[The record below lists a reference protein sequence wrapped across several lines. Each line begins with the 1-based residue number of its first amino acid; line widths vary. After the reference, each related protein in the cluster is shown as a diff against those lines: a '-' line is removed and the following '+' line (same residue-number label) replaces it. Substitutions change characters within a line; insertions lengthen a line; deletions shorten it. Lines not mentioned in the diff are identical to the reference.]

1 MKRDLYGRLF
11 EASAFPLLD
20 RMSGTSISAVFAALE
35 AAEHLDRD
43 EIAARQTGK
52 LAATVELA
60 RRASPFYRQLWTTA
74 GPRSSH
80 PVLDGLPVVTKAQ
93 LAAAPGA
100 FPLPGFRGRVVTSR
114 TSGSTGSPMV
124 FHRSLEQESWFWALR
139 FRMWSWAGYRPGD
152 PYLTINLNPRL
163 GWRKRL
169 QDVLFR
175 CAYLTFNADN
185 QDSDRIVERLRTD
198 GIRHLNGF
206 SSSLYVLARYMI
218 ERGAGAPGVTGVTS
232 TGDTLFPPTA
242 RRSSR
247 PSACACSTTTARAAR
262 ASTWRASARR
272 AAPATTCTRRTRW
285 SSCSTSA
292 ARCRRA
298 CLGGWW

>member
-1 MKRDLYGRLF
+1 GREAGCSGSGGVGRGVRRRRGRQRPRRRCARAVARGRGRRAMADARRAAGGPVRRARARPGARSRVKRDLYGRLF

-20 RMSGTSISAVFAALE
+20 RISGTSISAVFAALE

-43 EIAARQTGK
+43 EIAARQTRK
-52 LAATVELA
+52 LAVTVELA
-60 RRASPFYRQLWTTA
+60 RRASPFYRELWTTA

-93 LAAAPGA
+93 LAAAPEA

-139 FRMWSWAGYRPGD
+139 FRIWSWAGYRPGD

-163 GWRKRL
+163 GWRKHL

-185 QDSDRIVERLRTD
+185 QDSARIVARLSAD

-206 SSSLYVLARYMI
+206 SSSLYV
-218 ERGAGAPGVTGVTS
+218 
-232 TGDTLFPPTA
+232 
-242 RRSSR
+242 
-247 PSACACSTTTARAAR
+247 
-262 ASTWRASARR
+262 
-272 AAPATTCTRRTRW
+272 
-285 SSCSTSA
+285 
-292 ARCRRA
+292 
-298 CLGGWW
+298 